1 MEICHL
7 TTSQKS
13 TYVLFPLKIR
23 RRHHGGL
30 RGGVQSSGVRRALKE
45 GTPLLTTVE
54 NANTVATSF
63 GPEFRAAT
71 CEEGFQRTEK
81 ARVLTSEK
89 EMGYD
94 DLELESNED
103 REGTRV
109 TRNYFENL
117 VRALENGLSD
127 EGSNGAA
134 FGKATTSKDAAGSS
148 KGRSGRGKGTF
159 QSNMSNKMNDDNHTK
174 IIKIECI

>member
-1 MEICHL
+1 M
-7 TTSQKS
+7 
-13 TYVLFPLKIR
+13 R
-23 RRHHGGL
+23 RIIECR
-30 RGGVQSSGVRRALKE
+30 
-45 GTPLLTTVE
+45 
-54 NANTVATSF
+54 
-63 GPEFRAAT
+63 
-71 CEEGFQRTEK
+71 
-81 ARVLTSEK
+81 RVLKWTYAYGFYLPEHKHAKKQFFEIWSGETSSK
-89 EMGYD
+89 EFNDFLTKLAG
-94 DLELESNED
+94 LTS
-103 REGTRV
+103 V

>member
-1 MEICHL
+1 MQR
-7 TTSQKS
+7 T
-13 TYVLFPLKIR
+13 KIRMKLECTRTETWMQTVESKGFQRRELRFWWQRRR

-81 ARVLTSEK
+81 ARVLTCDINWKGFLDFVVRTLFRSGLFFIWSK
-89 EMGYD
+89 NNFLD
-94 DLELESNED
+94 QLILEL
-103 REGTRV
+103 T
-109 TRNYFENL
+109 
-117 VRALENGLSD
+117 
-127 EGSNGAA
+127 
-134 FGKATTSKDAAGSS
+134 
-148 KGRSGRGKGTF
+148 
-159 QSNMSNKMNDDNHTK
+159 
-174 IIKIECI
+174 

>member
-1 MEICHL
+1 MIFLDWSYASFIFWYIC
-7 TTSQKS
+7 
-13 TYVLFPLKIR
+13 
-23 RRHHGGL
+23 
-30 RGGVQSSGVRRALKE
+30 
-45 GTPLLTTVE
+45 
-54 NANTVATSF
+54 F
-63 GPEFRAAT
+63 G
-71 CEEGFQRTEK
+71 
-81 ARVLTSEK
+81 S
-89 EMGYD
+89 
-94 DLELESNED
+94 
-103 REGTRV
+103 V

>member
-30 RGGVQSSGVRRALKE
+30 RGGVQSCGVRRALKE

-81 ARVLTSEK
+81 ARWCKKGTLYLHLTNEK
-89 EMGYD
+89 HARGY
-94 DLELESNED
+94 
-103 REGTRV
+103 GV